1 MKTAI
6 EIKQAYDPDLYIN
19 MLANDP
25 AHIARAKAKAAR
37 VQRARRLAATKAKA
51 DANRSVAVGLCTGTI
66 GLLALSLAAL
76 V

>member
-6 EIKQAYDPDLYIN
+6 EIKQSYDPDLYVNI
-19 MLANDP
+19 LANDP

-37 VQRARRLAATKAKA
+37 VQLAPRRAAAKARA
-51 DANRSVAVGLCTGTI
+51 DANRSVAVGICTGTI